1 MLIIPAIDLKGGR
14 CVRLRQGKASREEIF
29 STEPV
34 RVAKTWE
41 DCGAKLIHLVD
52 LDGAFKGKLQNF
64 SLIKAI
70 VKSVKIPVQLG
81 GGLRDSREI
90 SRVFKAG
97 VNRVILGTR
106 AFESP
111 DWVRDLTRKYGRR
124 ILAAVDNADGKLAI
138 RGWKKKTEI
147 DIVDFIYEMEKSGVS
162 SFIFTDVKRDGMM
175 TGPNIKAIKDV
186 LSRVR
191 IQLIASGGINSRK
204 DLRQLKKLEKKG
216 LTGVIIG
223 RALYTGAIKLKEA
236 IKIGAG

>member
-14 CVRLRQGKASREEIF
+14 CVRLRQGKASRVEIF

-34 RVAKTWE
+34 KVAKIWE
-41 DCGAKLIHLVD
+41 DRGAKLLHLVD

-97 VNRVILGTR
+97 VKRVILGTR

-111 DWVRDLTRKYGRR
+111 DWVKTLTRKYGRR
-124 ILAAVDNADGKLAI
+124 ILIAIDNADGKLAV
-138 RGWKKKTEI
+138 RGWRKKIEI
-147 DIVDFIYEMEKSGVS
+147 NIVDFISEMKKSGIS

-175 TGPNIKAIKDV
+175 TGPNIEAIKEV
-186 LSRVR
+186 LSKVR
-191 IQLIASGGINSRK
+191 IKLIASGGISRRE

-216 LTGVIIG
+216 LIGVIIG